1 MNDPKGQ
8 FTFLWC
14 MWLKEK
20 IVVFVLA
27 VIFAV
32 VVPAVLVD
40 IVAVVNVVAV
50 VIVRSL
56 RNSQSVSGKSYP
68 KWWS

>member
-1 MNDPKGQ
+1 
-8 FTFLWC
+8 